1 LPTTAATATAT
12 ATQLNQN
19 NKTEQI
25 RLSAAQLG
33 DSSLMELRECLHRFK
48 DCATATPF
56 SPGKF
61 PTALRPL
68 LNECV
73 CVTLRAFKAAPDE
86 PLPEALCPALASF
99 LPFSVGALRKLLQ
112 TKILKSLKETI
123 ENDQLAKMYE
133 RWPAVVIKRLSEENS
148 IIGKQSRAKYECL
161 SRFFLFFLHIGPE
174 DASPEKKPRLKFT
187 DEMRQLLFD
196 IIRTE
201 IDANNLAAT
210 CNFLSLSESL
220 AEAPI
225 STYKVQTEM
234 NLRRSVYA
242 KLASIEGLAFGL
254 ISTGDLSK
262 EFGAHKRKNDK
273 RILRLA
279 AACFFGEEAIEVLL
293 KPKIVVNNAPH
304 ESLASETVTIAP
316 VDPLI
321 NLFDDPMEM

>member
-1 LPTTAATATAT
+1 
-12 ATQLNQN
+12 
-19 NKTEQI
+19 
-25 RLSAAQLG
+25 
-33 DSSLMELRECLHRFK
+33 
-48 DCATATPF
+48 
-56 SPGKF
+56 
-61 PTALRPL
+61 
-68 LNECV
+68 
-73 CVTLRAFKAAPDE
+73 
-86 PLPEALCPALASF
+86 
-99 LPFSVGALRKLLQ
+99 
-112 TKILKSLKETI
+112 
-123 ENDQLAKMYE
+123 
-133 RWPAVVIKRLSEENS
+133 
-148 IIGKQSRAKYECL
+148 
-161 SRFFLFFLHIGPE
+161 
-174 DASPEKKPRLKFT
+174 
-187 DEMRQLLFD
+187 
-196 IIRTE
+196 
-201 IDANNLAAT
+201 LAAT